1 MLSNTTHG
9 TFNDSIIFLATV
21 VFPEALPPQTPKYSV
36 VNNLSVILYLL
47 LQKNQTFVSNK
58 SSTTN

>member
-21 VFPEALPPQTPKYSV
+21 VFPEALPPHTPKYSIIYYFIQSYKIK
-36 VNNLSVILYLL
+36 NFELYC
-47 LQKNQTFVSNK
+47 TS
-58 SSTTN
+58 

>member
-21 VFPEALPPQTPKYSV
+21 VFPEALPPHTPKYCIIYS
-36 VNNLSVILYLL
+36 LMYH
-47 LQKNQTFVSNK
+47 
-58 SSTTN
+58 